1 MSASPSLNQARLLLS
16 SLRGGEY
23 VHAGDREA
31 VDMVLSKVLHIAPN
45 LLEGRVLDVG
55 CGFGKTAYD
64 FYEAG
69 FKKVWGIDIDVS
81 AVHYAKKQFPFV
93 HFLVQDAL
101 EIEGCFEP
109 SFFSFISMFNVFYVI
124 PEKKELLEALCQ
136 IAKPGAIL
144 VLFDYATQKGGDP
157 LMDLAG
163 KRIYP
168 LELDKIQQQLRD
180 SGWDLLEVE
189 DLSSQYVRWYEDLL
203 TKLEEG
209 QNELL
214 FTFSTEDVEKV
225 RSAFSA
231 ILSQI
236 QRNKMG
242 GAVIYAQ
249 KLQSSF

>member
-1 MSASPSLNQARLLLS
+1 
-16 SLRGGEY
+16 
-23 VHAGDREA
+23 
-31 VDMVLSKVLHIAPN
+31 
-45 LLEGRVLDVG
+45 
-55 CGFGKTAYD
+55 
-64 FYEAG
+64 
-69 FKKVWGIDIDVS
+69 
-81 AVHYAKKQFPFV
+81 
-93 HFLVQDAL
+93 
-101 EIEGCFEP
+101 
-109 SFFSFISMFNVFYVI
+109 
-124 PEKKELLEALCQ
+124 
-136 IAKPGAIL
+136 
-144 VLFDYATQKGGDP
+144 
-157 LMDLAG
+157 MDLAG